1 MCLDDNGALHRLLSL
16 LSLYYAFIII
26 ITIIDNKVWFSF
38 WVVLEDR
45 YSETEEGGMFS
56 SLDAICTGL
65 YLFVIKDP
73 KSFISTTNIVE

>member
-38 WVVLEDR
+38 WWFWRIGVVKLKK
-45 YSETEEGGMFS
+45 EECFRRWMQFV
-56 SLDAICTGL
+56 LVCI
-65 YLFVIKDP
+65 FVIKDP